1 MNNVVKF
8 THQFKITF
16 FVIVLLTS
24 VNSFGQ
30 NTNLENLL
38 SSQQWDELFPR
49 RAGTY
54 GVHPQG
60 YTNENSAGTYSQAST
75 EFPPNPAVGY
85 YGRGPIQLS
94 WNYNYGQLSK
104 FLYNDVNFFKRK
116 NDTK

>member
-1 MNNVVKF
+1 MNNVVKC
-8 THQFKITF
+8 TPLSKITF

-38 SSQQWDELFPR
+38 SSQQWDDLFPH

-60 YTNENSAGTYSQAST
+60 YTSDFYSYENLIQAAEEMSDYQV
-75 EFPPNPAVGY
+75 EIRIKV
-85 YGRGPIQLS
+85 
-94 WNYNYGQLSK
+94 
-104 FLYNDVNFFKRK
+104 VM
-116 NDTK
+116 